1 MENTNASAAISKLTD
16 ELAAFK
22 GNRYGEVV
30 KEAVAEALMDFCNK
44 SETFAAIIA
53 ASKHT
58 LSDCVKEI
66 MEGCGVAISDIE
78 AYRRA
83 VQFYCPE
90 ANVSFDMVIE
100 LPGGTDDTAGT
111 SPTASDEPKIINIFD
126 IL

>member
-1 MENTNASAAISKLTD
+1 MENTNASAAITKLTD
-16 ELAAFK
+16 ELASFK

-30 KEAVAEALMDFCNK
+30 KDAVAEALMDFCNK
-44 SETFAAIIA
+44 SDIFASIIA
-53 ASKHT
+53 TSKHT

-100 LPGGTDDTAGT
+100 LPGGANGTA
-111 SPTASDEPKIINIFD
+111 SAESDASDEPKIINIFD

>member
-1 MENTNASAAISKLTD
+1 MENTNVSAAISKLTD

-30 KEAVAEALMDFCNK
+30 KDAVAEALMDFCNK
-44 SETFAAIIA
+44 SDAFASIVA
-53 ASKHT
+53 ASKRT

-100 LPGGTDDTAGT
+100 LPGSTDAAASDMST
-111 SPTASDEPKIINIFD
+111 SDEPKSINIFD